1 MELPKAVDVKELVPE
16 IDVTDLVGIAD
27 IRKGKLPAYKRPVKM
42 LAVDEDKRYY
52 DRPVP
57 NYDERVGF
65 ALPGCFANNLLL
77 REKEREYLGASKFKD
92 QIVVDLGAG
101 MHPDGYLLALASQ
114 AKGYVGVEAFYADYL
129 IERLTRKVP
138 KIEDKE
144 MADSSLAYY
153 LEKDE
158 LEALNWLKDNT
169 NSEEVVLSA
178 YGIGN
183 YIPRIS
189 FGIPSKNEGGA
200 IRETILRIADVD
212 YPKEKFEI
220 IVIND
225 GSDDNT
231 LEEMV
236 AAQRLARKKNVDVK
250 VVDWKQNKGKREG
263 MAECI
268 KRSRGEIII
277 FIDSDSFVD
286 IAKEYQNIF
295 KSL

>member
-153 LEKDE
+153 LENRVKTFARRQGNLYFNVSTDNLKVIPISIIAE
-158 LEALNWLKDNT
+158 DALTFLKRLPPK
-169 NSEEVVLSA
+169 SVS
-178 YGIGN
+178 
-183 YIPRIS
+183 
-189 FGIPSKNEGGA
+189 
-200 IRETILRIADVD
+200 ILRCGTYDS
-212 YPKEKFEI
+212 F
-220 IVIND
+220 
-225 GSDDNT
+225 
-231 LEEMV
+231 
-236 AAQRLARKKNVDVK
+236 
-250 VVDWKQNKGKREG
+250 
-263 MAECI
+263 
-268 KRSRGEIII
+268 
-277 FIDSDSFVD
+277 SDSQN
-286 IAKEYQNIF
+286 YQRELSFESARVLHTQGHI
-295 KSL
+295 LVR